1 MKLEK
6 GGEDLKTPIE
16 DQDRV
21 HPQPNL
27 TRMKVTQ
34 GNSIAHREESTPRRD
49 IEGVPDRATE
59 ALGLKETDQ

>member
-6 GGEDLKTPIE
+6 GGEDLKTRIE

-27 TRMKVTQ
+27 TKMKVTQ
-34 GNSIAHREESTPRRD
+34 GNSIAPIEESTPRQD
-49 IEGVPDRATE
+49 TEGVPDRATE

>member
-6 GGEDLKTPIE
+6 GEEDLKTRIE

-34 GNSIAHREESTPRRD
+34 GNSIAHREESTLRQD
-49 IEGVPDRATE
+49 TEGVPDRVTE
-59 ALGLKETDQ
+59 ASGLKETDQ